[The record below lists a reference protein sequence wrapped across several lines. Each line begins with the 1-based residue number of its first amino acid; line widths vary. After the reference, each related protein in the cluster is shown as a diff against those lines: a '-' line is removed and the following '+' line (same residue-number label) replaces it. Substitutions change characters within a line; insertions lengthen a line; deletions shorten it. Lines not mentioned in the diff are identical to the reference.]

1 VVCTAPKYW
10 DKRQCF
16 ELDEELMSGKWG
28 IHNPYGSGSSQD
40 TATNQINDLEQV
52 TRPALFRLCQIRA
65 HNFPRVAQA

>member
-1 VVCTAPKYW
+1 
-10 DKRQCF
+10 
-16 ELDEELMSGKWG
+16 MSGKWG